1 MSRIAQWFAVVV
13 LSACTVLP
21 SAAAKAPAPK
31 PATAARSGAA
41 VAPAKPAAAVART
54 LVALLPRLEFRP
66 EMIYATGEGA
76 MPSPKE
82 QPNRAKAY
90 LQAKAYAKMQ
100 AIASLVQEIKGTI
113 ISYCSTGQGYVA
125 DAQIKQEIK
134 GALECVRVV
143 GTRKRAEGKD
153 TIVEVTV
160 AAPRPALPK
169 LQPLPEPKPA
179 GKASLPSWVTA
190 TAPAESSNARPS
202 GQEQAGAAQDT
213 GFTSVII
220 DAQGLGVRKSM
231 SPKILRPDGSEV
243 WGTVR
248 VDPDFLAEY
257 GICAYARS
265 RSEAFANRRAGDN
278 PLVIRARSRGR
289 SAAGSEVVI
298 SNSDADLL
306 LAENA
311 RSGFLNE
318 FRVIIIVDR

>member
-160 AAPRPALPK
+160 AAPKPALPK

-179 GKASLPSWVTA
+179 GKASLPSWVSA
-190 TAPAESSNARPS
+190 AAGDSSNARPS
-202 GQEQAGAAQDT
+202 KPEQAGAAQDN

-243 WGTVR
+243 WGTVK